1 MLCMLDTDICIHLI
15 KRKPIHVLE
24 RLKTFRPAE
33 VAVSSATVAELQY
46 GVYKS
51 SRPERNQEA
60 LAEFL
65 LPLEVVSFDESA
77 AAHYGEIRT
86 DLERKGTIIGAMD
99 LFIAAH
105 ARSLSL
111 TLVTN
116 NIAEFQKVPGLRV
129 ENWV

>member
-1 MLCMLDTDICIHLI
+1 M
-15 KRKPIHVLE
+15 
-24 RLKTFRPAE
+24 
-33 VAVSSATVAELQY
+33 AVSSVTVAELQY
-46 GVYKS
+46 GAYKS
-51 SRPERNQEA
+51 SWPERNQEA

-86 DLERKGTIIGAMD
+86 YLERKGNMIGAMD
-99 LFIAAH
+99 LLIAAH

-116 NIAEFQKVPGLRV
+116 NIHEFQRVPGLRA

>member
-1 MLCMLDTDICIHLI
+1 MLRMLDTDICIYLI

-65 LPLEVVSFDESA
+65 FPLEVVSFDESA

-86 DLERKGTIIGAMD
+86 YLERKGNIIGAMD
-99 LFIAAH
+99 LLIAAH

-116 NIAEFQKVPGLRV
+116 NIQEFQRVPGLRV

>member
-1 MLCMLDTDICIHLI
+1 MVCMLDTDICIYLI

-24 RLKTFRPAE
+24 WLRTFRPAG
-33 VAVSSATVAELQY
+33 VAVSSVTVAELQY
-46 GVYKS
+46 GAYKS
-51 SRPERNQEA
+51 SRPEPNQEA

-86 DLERKGTIIGAMD
+86 YLERKGNIIGAMD
-99 LFIAAH
+99 LLIAAH

-111 TLVTN
+111 TLITN
-116 NIAEFQKVPGLRV
+116 NLREFERAPGLRT
-129 ENWV
+129 ENWA

>member
-1 MLCMLDTDICIHLI
+1 MPCMLDTDICIYLI

-24 RLKTFRPAE
+24 RLRTLRPGE
-33 VAVSSATVAELQY
+33 VAVSSITVAELQY
-46 GVYKS
+46 GACKS

-60 LAEFL
+60 LAEFF

-86 DLERKGTIIGAMD
+86 YLGRKGDIIGAMD
-99 LFIAAH
+99 LLIAAH

-116 NIAEFQKVPGLRV
+116 NIQEFQRIPGLHT

>member
-1 MLCMLDTDICIHLI
+1 MLCMLDTDICIYLI
-15 KRKPIHVLE
+15 KRKPTSVLE
-24 RLKTFRPAE
+24 RLRSFRPAD
-33 VAVSSATVAELQY
+33 VAVSSVTVAELQY

-51 SRPERNQEA
+51 SRPDRNQEA
-60 LAEFL
+60 LGEFL
-65 LPLEVVSFDESA
+65 LPLEVVSFDEGA

-86 DLERKGTIIGAMD
+86 YMERQGNIIGAMD
-99 LFIAAH
+99 LLIAAH

-116 NIAEFQKVPGLRV
+116 NVQEFQRVPGLHT

>member
-1 MLCMLDTDICIHLI
+1 MLDTDICIYLI
-15 KRKPIHVLE
+15 KRKPIHVLD
-24 RLKTFRPAE
+24 RLKTFRPGE
-33 VAVSSATVAELQY
+33 VAVSSVTVAELQY

-65 LPLEVVSFDESA
+65 LPLEVVPFDESA

-86 DLERKGTIIGAMD
+86 YLERKGNIIGAME
-99 LFIAAH
+99 LLIAAH

-111 TLVTN
+111 ALVTN
-116 NIAEFQKVPGLRV
+116 NIQEFQRFPGLHA

>member
-1 MLCMLDTDICIHLI
+1 MLRMLDTDICIYLI

-24 RLKTFRPAE
+24 RLKTFRPVE
-33 VAVSSATVAELQY
+33 VAVSSVTVAELQY
-46 GVYKS
+46 GAYKS

-86 DLERKGTIIGAMD
+86 YLERKGNIIGAMD
-99 LFIAAH
+99 LLIAAH

-111 TLVTN
+111 ILVTT
-116 NIAEFQKVPGLRV
+116 NIHELQRVPGLRA

>member
-1 MLCMLDTDICIHLI
+1 MLRILDTDICIYLI
-15 KRKPIHVLE
+15 KRKPLHVLE
-24 RLKTFRPAE
+24 RLRTFGSGE
-33 VAVSSATVAELQY
+33 VAVSSVTVAELQY
-46 GVYKS
+46 GAYKS
-51 SRPERNQEA
+51 SRPERNREA

-77 AAHYGEIRT
+77 AVHYGEIRT
-86 DLERKGTIIGAMD
+86 HLEKQGKIIGAMD
-99 LFIAAH
+99 LLIAAH

-116 NIAEFQKVPGLRV
+116 NIQEFQRVPGLQA